1 MKHPLIIM
9 FASFIGLALSGDF
22 ALAKDVD
29 PKIRKTENCFKAGW
43 ISKKLR
49 KLATLKADKTD
60 TVGVAP
66 TAQLILEDKSQHF
79 ADRFFIKE
87 HGEETNLIIASDG
100 QLLGFETLQDYSDDV
115 ELCHVDLRRAGLPFD
130 ADGIALNINTEI
142 RFHNQSGTHNISEI
156 KDGLKDGRSHY
167 KKIAGALAIVVPKM
181 SHIMIEYKDDTRAL
195 DFTPMKGG
203 VPLTET
209 VPIVY
214 CVSPMIKVKDLEDI
228 GADSIKISG
237 GKYTLLPALGL
248 AGMKR
253 FVGCDDDEE

>member
-22 ALAKDVD
+22 ALAKDAD
-29 PKIRKTENCFKAGW
+29 PKIRKAENCFKAGW

-49 KLATLKADKTD
+49 KLAKLKADKTD

-130 ADGIALNINTEI
+130 ADGISLDVNTDI
-142 RFHNQSGTHNISEI
+142 QFHNQSGLHSLDEI
-156 KDGLKDGRSHY
+156 NDGLKDGKSHY
-167 KKIAGALAIVVPKM
+167 KKMVGAMSVFVPNM
-181 SHIMIEYKDDTRAL
+181 SHVMVKYDDAAQPLAFTAMKGDVAL
-195 DFTPMKGG
+195 DEPI
-203 VPLTET
+203 E
-209 VPIVY
+209 IVY
-214 CVSPMIKVKDLEDI
+214 CDLPMIKVKDLEAI
-228 GADSIKISG
+228 GADSLRILG
-237 GKYTLLPALGL
+237 GPYRLLPVPSL
-248 AGMKR
+248 AAMKR
-253 FVGCDDDEE
+253 FEGCGDA